1 MSAPISNPTTKSG
14 PTVRTWTARSDRR
27 AIIEIPFRNLQM
39 NPLCPHCLNE
49 MSKAAAS
56 RNLFHC
62 EPCRELIQFFGVS
75 SNCGDAAPHFW
86 PPIRRK
92 RADLN
97 VRTA

>member
-1 MSAPISNPTTKSG
+1 
-14 PTVRTWTARSDRR
+14 
-27 AIIEIPFRNLQM
+27 
-39 NPLCPHCLNE
+39 

-75 SNCGDAAPHFW
+75 SDCGDAAPHFW

-92 RADLN
+92 RADLGS
-97 VRTA
+97 RAA